1 MLEEQLKRI
10 ADALEA
16 IAINLQP
23 TNLHLPPT
31 PPPARKPSK
40 AEVLGTPAPVK
51 TITAEGT
58 VTNDAGTPVE
68 VKATVEKQTEWSLD
82 DVITAVQAAVKVN
95 REAALKVCEKYG
107 YIKTIKEIPAT
118 KYSAIVAEL
127 TEVK

>member
-16 IAINLQP
+16 IAITMQP
-23 TNLHLPPT
+23 TDA
-31 PPPARKPSK
+31 PAKVRKPTK
-40 AEVLGTPAPVK
+40 AEVLGNPAPVK
-51 TITAEGT
+51 TISAEGT
-58 VTNDAGTPVE
+58 VTNDAGKPVE
-68 VKATVEKQTEWSLD
+68 VKVEVEKQTEWTLD

-95 REAALKVCEKYG
+95 REAALKICEKYG